1 LIYKYLGIQGWIGLI
16 KKSRVKLRYLM
27 VKRYL
32 IGAVFIFLLL
42 KCDGQDTNSKV
53 KWWQDARFGMFIH
66 WGVYSAEGRGEWIM
80 YQEHIPYP
88 EYRKLAANFHP
99 KAYDPAKW
107 VSLAKEAGMKYVILT
122 TRHHDG
128 YCLYDSRVSDFT
140 AVKVGPGK
148 DLVAEFADAC
158 HKAGMKMGFYY
169 SLQDWHFPGVLP
181 QGYPKSKEIL
191 APLVRQA
198 HEQVRELLTN
208 YGKVDILWFDGMTPG
223 DTNVWRSG
231 ELIRM
236 ARELQPHILINDR
249 AGTGGDFVTP
259 ENVVAAH
266 NQPWESCYTM
276 NRTWGYAP
284 YDLNYKPVAELIR
297 LLTSCASQGGNFLLN
312 VSPDGD
318 GKIPDLQTKSLKEI
332 GKWLKVSGAAVYGA
346 ESSPVV
352 ASNLGFQSRV
362 GDKVYLLIQRWPGK
376 ILPFAWCGSKVT
388 AAKILTTGQTLLVE
402 QKEDRVW
409 LKGLPASP
417 PDPYMNVVEL
427 SFEGSPA
434 ASSPAYR

>member
-1 LIYKYLGIQGWIGLI
+1 
-16 KKSRVKLRYLM
+16 M
-27 VKRYL
+27 KRLL
-32 IGAVFIFLLL
+32 IGVVLFVLLL
-42 KCDGQDTNSKV
+42 NGYGQDVANKIS
-53 KWWQDARFGMFIH
+53 WWQDARFGMFIH

-80 YQEHIPYP
+80 YQEHIPYGQ
-88 EYRKLAANFHP
+88 YRKLAENFHP
-99 KAYDPAKW
+99 HAYDPAKW
-107 VSLAKEAGMKYVILT
+107 VALAKDAGMKYVILT

-128 YCLYDSRVSDFT
+128 YCLFDSRVSDFT
-140 AVKVGPGK
+140 SVKVGPGK
-148 DLVAEFADAC
+148 DLIAEFAAAC

-169 SLQDWHFPGVLP
+169 SLQDWHFPGVQP
-181 QGYPKSKEIL
+181 QGYPKSNEIL
-191 APLVRQA
+191 QPLIKQA

-236 ARELQPHILINDR
+236 ARQLQPKILINDR

-259 ENVVAAH
+259 ENVVTAH

-284 YDLNYKPVAELIR
+284 YDQNYKPVAELIR

-312 VSPDGD
+312 VSPDGN
-318 GKIPDLQTKSLKEI
+318 GNIPIRQAESLNAI
-332 GKWLKVSGAAVYGA
+332 GKWLKVHGAAVYKAGP
-346 ESSPVV
+346 SPVV
-352 ASNLGFQSRV
+352 APNLGFQCRV
-362 GDKVYLLIQRWPGK
+362 GDKVYLLIQRWPGTV
-376 ILPFAWCGSKVT
+376 LPFAWCGSIVKS
-388 AAKILTTGQTLLVE
+388 AKILTTGQSLTIE

-409 LKGLPASP
+409 LKGLPATP

-427 SFEGSPA
+427 SFEGIPKA
-434 ASSPAYR
+434 TNPAYR